1 MVRLLAPNLL
11 TGPAFPANVHHP
23 HAHTWLA
30 DFYQSIAHLFP
41 SDSPH
46 GEVLETVPVR

>member
-1 MVRLLAPNLL
+1 MVRLLDLNLL

-23 HAHTWLA
+23 HAHTWFA
-30 DFYQSIAHLFP
+30 DFYQSIAQPFP
-41 SDSPH
+41 SDSPY